1 MSDTTHRAVR
11 SRRKSAGQPRV
22 RRWRRYPAA
31 TFYLFASPWIFG
43 FVALTAVPLA
53 AAFLMSL
60 TNFDGVSSIWRYVGL
75 DNYVELFTDYPAA
88 LHSLGRTLL
97 YTVIVVPLSAAG
109 GLGLAILV
117 NRRMRAVG
125 LVRAIFFLPSVVPVV
140 ATAIMWRLVFNRDA
154 GLLNGL
160 LSLANLP
167 SIGWLIDPYAFYAL
181 LMVSLWGVGG
191 GMVISLA
198 ALQDVPVELMEAA
211 RLDGANSWQVVRNVT
226 IPMISPVLYFQVVTG
241 VIASLQVLVEPMLL
255 AQTSTIATASNVPP
269 STHVY
274 MVQVY
279 QEYFTNGRF
288 GFGSAMLWVF
298 FVVILLF
305 TLVLQRSSRRWVHYQ
320 VSTDQD

>member
-1 MSDTTHRAVR
+1 M
-11 SRRKSAGQPRV
+11 
-22 RRWRRYPAA
+22 
-31 TFYLFASPWIFG
+31 
-43 FVALTAVPLA
+43 ALTAVPLA